1 MKTSNLICIDLFNTG
16 FKKPISRR
24 LLFCLSSSYC
34 ILFVPSKE
42 GYLQLAS
49 LAHGQGKKLF
59 RVRPKVHMMVEIGL
73 LMQEQGQN
81 GRLAM
86 SPIATCTWSD
96 EDFIGRISRCS
107 RSSHGATISVSTMK
121 KSLGMYSIQLKHLS
135 TKKRQWWR
143 WKSSCSWRWVAVGVG
158 FFGRVSRWKTKSKSW
173 NYWNHCKAKTTKN
186 FLENKSPGILMYFN
200 LRFMILLLPDL
211 DLPSCAYVLTVLP
224 LQQHKSLLLRYYPSL
239 PRVHLHLR
247 QMLLVSTSVRSWSIW
262 DSRQVRILLATPS
275 VDFMVPNL
283 AIFITLYPCFKFTAI
298 DSRPDKA
305 ELRSFKLCK
314 GPQSWQRLT
323 SWMGPLWQILLL
335 NVFRISKWHLAFFM
349 FFSVIP
355 KKTFAYICYE
365 DAWQSSFKRV
375 TLESYCVWYGP
386 RMIILTWYVIPSRV
400 DLF

>member
-135 TKKRQWWR
+135 TKKRQ
-143 WKSSCSWRWVAVGVG
+143 SWR
-158 FFGRVSRWKTKSKSW
+158 
-173 NYWNHCKAKTTKN
+173 
-186 FLENKSPGILMYFN
+186 
-200 LRFMILLLPDL
+200 
-211 DLPSCAYVLTVLP
+211 
-224 LQQHKSLLLRYYPSL
+224 
-239 PRVHLHLR
+239 
-247 QMLLVSTSVRSWSIW
+247 
-262 DSRQVRILLATPS
+262 
-275 VDFMVPNL
+275 
-283 AIFITLYPCFKFTAI
+283 
-298 DSRPDKA
+298 
-305 ELRSFKLCK
+305 
-314 GPQSWQRLT
+314 
-323 SWMGPLWQILLL
+323 
-335 NVFRISKWHLAFFM
+335 
-349 FFSVIP
+349 
-355 KKTFAYICYE
+355 
-365 DAWQSSFKRV
+365 
-375 TLESYCVWYGP
+375 
-386 RMIILTWYVIPSRV
+386 
-400 DLF
+400 